1 MVAYNFQARFAAA
14 IEAGEKAIT
23 IRTIGQR
30 RHARIGERLQLYT
43 GQRTRACRKLVDPD
57 PVVTG
62 GQPITFHADGRVWI
76 KGHDWLTDLEVE
88 ILARLDGFSSSADFL
103 AFHEPPEG
111 IRHAVMIEWRAYSE
125 RTEP

>member
-1 MVAYNFQARFAAA
+1 MADNFQARFAAA
-14 IEAGEKAIT
+14 VEAGEKAIT
-23 IRTIGQR
+23 IRSIRRR

-43 GQRTRACRKLVDPD
+43 GQRTRGCRKLVDPD

-62 GQPITFHADGRVWI
+62 VKPITFHADGRVWI
-76 KGHDWLTDLEVE
+76 EGHDWLTALEIE
-88 ILARLDGFSSSADFL
+88 ILARLDGFSSAAGFL

-111 IRHAVMIEWRAYSE
+111 IRQAVLIEWRAHSA

>member
-1 MVAYNFQARFAAA
+1 MVAYTFQARFAAA
-14 IEAGEKAIT
+14 VEAGEKAIT

-62 GQPITFHADGRVWI
+62 VQPITFQGGGRVWI
-76 KGHDWLTDLEVE
+76 KGHDWLTDPEVK
-88 ILARLDGFSSSADFL
+88 ILARLDGFPSVADFL

-111 IRHAVMIEWRAYSE
+111 IRHAVMIEWRAAM

>member
-14 IEAGEKAIT
+14 VEAGEKAIT

-43 GQRTRACRKLVDPD
+43 GQRTSACRKLLDPD

-62 GQPITFHADGRVWI
+62 VQSITFHGGGRVWV
-76 KGHDWLTDLEVE
+76 DTWLTAAELEA
-88 ILARLDGFSSSADFL
+88 LARLDGFPAATDFL
-103 AFHEPPEG
+103 AFHEQPEG
-111 IRHAVMIEWRAYSE
+111 IRHAVMIEWRAYGGGS
-125 RTEP
+125 

>member
-1 MVAYNFQARFAAA
+1 MVAYNFQARFVAA

-23 IRTIGQR
+23 IRTIGRR

-43 GQRTRACRKLVDPD
+43 GQRTKACRKLVDPD

-62 GQPITFHADGRVWI
+62 VQPITFHGGGRVWV
-76 KGHDWLTDLEVE
+76 DTWLTAAELEA
-88 ILARLDGFSSSADFL
+88 LARLDGFPSVPGFL

-111 IRHAVMIEWRAYSE
+111 IRHAVMIEWRAYPA